1 MLAAMGKLKICKTA
15 SCSDSQLQAQLETE
29 AIVFTED
36 TAPQLQLPRIS
47 GASNKPGGQCRGS
60 PSLGRSSNSN
70 CGVREGGVARLW
82 NCGVPLP
89 NTTQNG
95 QGS

>member
-47 GASNKPGGQCRGS
+47 GASQQTWWAVQGLSKPRQE
-60 PSLGRSSNSN
+60 LQFQLRS
-70 CGVREGGVARLW
+70 
-82 NCGVPLP
+82 
-89 NTTQNG
+89 T
-95 QGS
+95 